1 MRIPRGIDRRGDVRR
16 GECRCAAGRVEHPG
30 RPRTGRTRGHRS
42 RPGSRDAARTAGA
55 DRARNPWTPRSRVC
69 GAPRSPA
76 AALRPARRGSHH
88 RGSPA
93 PARRADPHHDRAPH
107 QPWPGRPARTGT
119 ASASSALGFD
129 GWQLP
134 VRGQHGSDNRVEY
147 PLRSRGGQGR
157 IHGLCQARSRRTSLG
172 TGARHHRAREVHAGA
187 HGAPCTPIRLSTRRD
202 VGRRRSGVILYRLQ
216 PDRSVHGRC
225 TALLHGIPLALR
237 RLLRCLYPRSPGSCG
252 GPGSESRTRRGRN
265 GRCRAGWNAHDRG
278 DGHGLAPR
286 LGPAPE
292 PGRRGRSE
300 RRGVPRPLR
309 RTGGRAGGTPR
320 KRGKLRPP
328 GNSEPGADRM
338 DWLSRQFTTRV
349 IVLMPVAIAIN
360 IVLGFTVQKVLN
372 LPIYLDSIG
381 TILVGVLAGPLA
393 GALTGGLSNLIW
405 QYSPGIGPSSNIGP
419 FAVTAAVIGLLAG
432 LWGYLGVYRPRPAS
446 GPTLWIAAI
455 AGALTG
461 IVAAIVSAPIAAY
474 VYGGVTGTPS
484 LDLMVAALRQG
495 GADVYNASL
504 GQGLFSDPIDKT
516 ITSFVV
522 YIVLSS
528 LSPRIVARFPL
539 GERTVAATA

>member
-1 MRIPRGIDRRGDVRR
+1 
-16 GECRCAAGRVEHPG
+16 
-30 RPRTGRTRGHRS
+30 
-42 RPGSRDAARTAGA
+42 
-55 DRARNPWTPRSRVC
+55 
-69 GAPRSPA
+69 
-76 AALRPARRGSHH
+76 
-88 RGSPA
+88 
-93 PARRADPHHDRAPH
+93 
-107 QPWPGRPARTGT
+107 
-119 ASASSALGFD
+119 
-129 GWQLP
+129 
-134 VRGQHGSDNRVEY
+134 
-147 PLRSRGGQGR
+147 
-157 IHGLCQARSRRTSLG
+157 
-172 TGARHHRAREVHAGA
+172 
-187 HGAPCTPIRLSTRRD
+187 
-202 VGRRRSGVILYRLQ
+202 
-216 PDRSVHGRC
+216 
-225 TALLHGIPLALR
+225 
-237 RLLRCLYPRSPGSCG
+237 
-252 GPGSESRTRRGRN
+252 
-265 GRCRAGWNAHDRG
+265 
-278 DGHGLAPR
+278 
-286 LGPAPE
+286 
-292 PGRRGRSE
+292 
-300 RRGVPRPLR
+300 
-309 RTGGRAGGTPR
+309 
-320 KRGKLRPP
+320 
-328 GNSEPGADRM
+328 M

-432 LWGYLGVYRPRPAS
+432 LWGYLGVYRPSPAS
-446 GPTLWIAAI
+446 GPTLWIAAIAGAAVVVLLAIRIYTSPAYSDPVNGYPTWVYTAIAVIGVAASLVVSGFVLARRDASGGLVAI